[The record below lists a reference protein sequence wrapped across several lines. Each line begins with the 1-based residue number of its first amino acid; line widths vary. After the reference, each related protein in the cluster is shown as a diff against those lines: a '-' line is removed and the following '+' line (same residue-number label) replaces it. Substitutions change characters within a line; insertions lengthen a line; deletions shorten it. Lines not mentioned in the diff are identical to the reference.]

1 MGHILSL
8 NNEKY
13 SFQGC
18 TVSLIMTMLIRQR
31 AADRCFH
38 ERSCFVWHPAITG
51 SLFRKDPSVGL
62 EGMLP
67 ENQVNIF
74 IFCYSLSIRKMSGKW
89 DAKAFISGVAAYRS
103 ACFQV
108 HLPYI

>member
-1 MGHILSL
+1 
-8 NNEKY
+8 
-13 SFQGC
+13 
-18 TVSLIMTMLIRQR
+18 MTMLIRQR

-74 IFCYSLSIRKMSGKW
+74 IFCYSCRFGKCLENGTQKLSYQGLRLIGRLVFK
-89 DAKAFISGVAAYRS
+89 FIY
-103 ACFQV
+103 
-108 HLPYI
+108 HIYN